1 MPEPV
6 STLSTLGAFK
16 RLTFQNVYIFTGSI
30 LSFCALFPYISN
42 LFGIKSY
49 GKSTTTFDVVNEV
62 LRYLQVPSVWTQDVQ
77 SWVDAHSALVFFV
90 AIFTIFLGGLI
101 SASSLVA
108 TRSCA
113 TLSWGIATYMSTN
126 RQWSDLPK
134 AFDIVLI
141 LSILLLFSGTYNS
154 ENDPKLHYSKAIFI
168 KTAINYISMP
178 IVWFVMLCSLTCGI
192 KGVAGLPHPK
202 DKDYSG
208 YAGDPSSKLIQSGAV
223 VMKNKAIDWRRRYR
237 NNRKQS
243 DNANSTSEE
252 KQNHTTSPAASVPP
266 PQSALPSV
274 PGS

>member
-1 MPEPV
+1 MNGGAVKRCFTFINTQEAC
-6 STLSTLGAFK
+6 TLGK
-16 RLTFQNVYIFTGSI
+16 GGVSKTGDLKERLAVSKASVLVSVRDDVLCNRRIDACNAVQEGGGGGIEIDTDMVYGVLYSSI
-30 LSFCALFPYISN
+30 QC
-42 LFGIKSY
+42 
-49 GKSTTTFDVVNEV
+49 
-62 LRYLQVPSVWTQDVQ
+62 
-77 SWVDAHSALVFFV
+77 
-90 AIFTIFLGGLI
+90 
-101 SASSLVA
+101 
-108 TRSCA
+108 
-113 TLSWGIATYMSTN
+113 
-126 RQWSDLPK
+126 LPELLL
-134 AFDIVLI
+134 ADIVLI